1 MKYIYARARVNI
13 SIVPLAISRFIELVK
28 HVSLSRKITLKDRCK
43 RLEETWEQFESI
55 IAIEN
60 FNLNR
65 KTRWQMPDEDFS
77 LWLRTIHSPNLVLTS
92 SRSKSTLWQTVNS
105 ARRLKIYIYI
115 YMYFKI
121 KGEVRRQVYANESV
135 RRICYKGRKQNS
147 NSVWCLRLRSNRLAL
162 TINEAGTDEPVNRRT
177 GIF

>member
-43 RLEETWEQFESI
+43 QLEETWEQFESI

-77 LWLRTIHSPNLVLTS
+77 LWLRTIHSPNLALTS

-115 YMYFKI
+115 YI
-121 KGEVRRQVYANESV
+121 HVLQNQGWSSSASV
-135 RRICYKGRKQNS
+135 RERICSTNLLQGKEAEFK
-147 NSVWCLRLRSNRLAL
+147 LRLMSAPEVESPRFNY
-162 TINEAGTDEPVNRRT
+162 
-177 GIF
+177 

>member
-77 LWLRTIHSPNLVLTS
+77 LWLRTIHSPNLALTS
-92 SRSKSTLWQTVNS
+92 SRSKSTLRQTVNS

-115 YMYFKI
+115 YTCTSKSRVKFVGKCT
-121 KGEVRRQVYANESV
+121 RTNLFDESV
-135 RRICYKGRKQNS
+135 TREGSRIQTPFDVCAWGRIAS
-147 NSVWCLRLRSNRLAL
+147 L
-162 TINEAGTDEPVNRRT
+162 
-177 GIF
+177 